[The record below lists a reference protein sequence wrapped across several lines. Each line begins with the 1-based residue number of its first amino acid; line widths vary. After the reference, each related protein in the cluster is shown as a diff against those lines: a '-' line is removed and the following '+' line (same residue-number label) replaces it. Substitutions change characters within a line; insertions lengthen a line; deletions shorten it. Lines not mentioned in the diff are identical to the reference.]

1 MITDAQ
7 ANALSGATEPAARHL
22 DAGVRAFAMSYGDV
36 MGALD
41 QARTAAPAMTMAH
54 LAKAWVLVLSNDAI
68 LAAKAPPLMAEA
80 AALTM
85 NERERAHAAAL
96 AHAAQG
102 HRAAAI
108 AVLDRH
114 LMSHPHDVLAHMCCH
129 YIDAFH
135 GRFHRSRDRSARALP
150 RWSPDMPGY
159 GLLLAFYGFGLE
171 EAGDYARAE
180 DVSRQA
186 AELEPLNYWPH
197 HGVSHVMEMSGR
209 PADGLRWMAD
219 REPLW
224 SGEQNTSR
232 THIWWHKALFH
243 MELGQ
248 YPEMLAIYDGPIVET
263 QRPLGISLTNAT
275 ALLWRLEMLGVATG
289 DRWQALA
296 DLWQSHT
303 DGRLCVFADI
313 HAAMT
318 ALRAD
323 RGAEVDRIVTA
334 MRATAAGGTEAAPV
348 FSLAGL
354 PLVEGLAA
362 YNRGA
367 YADALEH
374 LFKARDHLWMIGGSH
389 AQRDLLEWTLAEAA
403 VRAGQRDVA
412 IALANE
418 RLGLR
423 PDSAPNKRLLETAQA
438 IAA

>member
-7 ANALSGATEPAARHL
+7 GHALSGASEPAARHL
-22 DAGVRAFAMSYGDV
+22 DAGIRAFAMSYGDV

-41 QARTAAPAMTMAH
+41 QARSAAPAMAMAH
-54 LAKAWVLVLSNDAI
+54 LAKAWALVLSNDAI
-68 LAAKAPPLMAEA
+68 LAAKAPALLVEA
-80 AALTM
+80 GALPM

-96 AHAAQG
+96 AHAAKG
-102 HRAAAI
+102 HRAGAI

-129 YIDAFH
+129 FIDAFQ

-150 RWSPDMPGY
+150 RWSEDMPGY

-180 DVSRQA
+180 DISRQA

-197 HGVSHVMEMSGR
+197 HGVSHVMEMTGR
-209 PADGLRWMAD
+209 PADGLKWMAD

-224 SGEQNTSR
+224 SADANTSR

-248 YPEMLAIYDGPIVET
+248 YAEMLAIYDGPIVAT
-263 QRPLGISLTNAT
+263 QRPLSISLTNAT
-275 ALLWRLEMLGVATG
+275 ALLWRLEMLGVECG

-296 DLWQSHT
+296 DLWQGHT

-318 ALRAD
+318 AMRAD
-323 RGAEVDRIVTA
+323 RGAEVDRIVAA
-334 MRATAAGGTEAAPV
+334 MRKTAGSDQEFLPRVSPCWLAAGRRP
-348 FSLAGL
+348 FGL
-354 PLVEGLAA
+354 HPRRLRHCVGKIARRPRPHLVD
-362 YNRGA
+362 RRQPRP
-367 YADALEH
+367 
-374 LFKARDHLWMIGGSH
+374 ARSDRMDDCRM
-389 AQRDLLEWTLAEAA
+389 RDQGRPA
-403 VRAGQRDVA
+403 RRCHCAGQR
-412 IALANE
+412 
-418 RLGLR
+418 
-423 PDSAPNKRLLETAQA
+423 APGAEA
-438 IAA
+438 